1 MSCLCVISSDS
12 TPLFILIL
20 ERKYQSI
27 FPKIIKKKK
36 MSMCRVCILGQK
48 KSRSQY
54 INKNKSRRY
63 ILNVTDSL
71 RLCVTGSLSAQ
82 SVSQNF
88 YFSLPLAEPLPLPL
102 FSFYLIPLFPASPSS
117 PPTAQHPP
125 HASLQVKIFQSC

>member
-1 MSCLCVISSDS
+1 
-12 TPLFILIL
+12 
-20 ERKYQSI
+20 
-27 FPKIIKKKK
+27 
-36 MSMCRVCILGQK
+36 MCRVCILGQK

-71 RLCVTGSLSAQ
+71 RLCVTVSLSAQ

-117 PPTAQHPP
+117 PPTAQPP
-125 HASLQVKIFQSC
+125 RIPPGKDISELLTEYQS